1 MTFDNRVDLTQAW
14 PEIEMSPSGTSSRT
28 QHAGFTLV
36 ELLVVIAIIGILI
49 ALLLPAVQAAR
60 EAARRASCNN
70 NMKQVGLALHLY
82 HDVNRCLPPG
92 WISQHPTS
100 GQPYWLGQPGWGWE
114 ARILPYLEQNNVSDN
129 LIDTDLAMTH
139 AYHDKARATVIS
151 TYVCPTDMG
160 DDLFV
165 LNAGPMPAPNYST
178 GFTDTEVA
186 KSNYVGVFGT
196 IQMLPACGGGADCI
210 GNGSIVFQRGFRF
223 ADLRDGLS
231 QTFVVGERSSEHS
244 PSTWLGVFAG
254 AAHAPGRITAVATMP
269 PNSDDGAQFN
279 FSSFHP
285 TGTNFLAGDGSVK
298 LVAETIDMNTYHAL
312 CTRADGDLPAGG
324 I

>member
-1 MTFDNRVDLTQAW
+1 MRSKGIGN
-14 PEIEMSPSGTSSRT
+14 RT
-28 QHAGFTLV
+28 QSPGFTLV
-36 ELLVVIAIIGILI
+36 ELLVAIAIIGILL

-60 EAARRASCNN
+60 EASRRASCTN
-70 NMKQVGLALHLY
+70 NMRQVGLALHLY

-92 WISQHPTS
+92 WISQHPTT

-114 ARILPYLEQNNVSDN
+114 ARILPHLEQVNVSDN
-129 LIDTDLAMTH
+129 LIDMNLPMTH
-139 AYHDKARATVIS
+139 SSHDAARVTWIG
-151 TYVCPTDMG
+151 TYTCPSDVG
-160 DDLFV
+160 DDVFV
-165 LNAGPMPAPNYST
+165 LNPGPMPAPSYST

-196 IQMLPACGGGADCI
+196 IQMLAACGGSGDCI
-210 GNGSIVFQRGFRF
+210 GNGSIVFRRGFRF

-231 QTFVVGERSSEHS
+231 QTYVVGERSSEHS

-269 PNSDDGAQFN
+269 PNSDNGAQFN

-285 TGTNFLAGDGSVK
+285 SGTNFLAGDGSVK

-312 CTRADGDLPAGG
+312 CTRADGDLVADGT
-324 I
+324 